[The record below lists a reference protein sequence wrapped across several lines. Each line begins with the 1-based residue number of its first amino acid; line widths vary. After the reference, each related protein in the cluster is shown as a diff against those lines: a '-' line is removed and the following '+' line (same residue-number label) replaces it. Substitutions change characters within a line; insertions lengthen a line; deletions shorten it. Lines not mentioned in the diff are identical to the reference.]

1 MLGTQLRFGRTAISF
16 SCYILIWSLAGRQ
29 IRSGSFQGRTACFFS
44 ESQRTMDEGAVFYFL
59 KSMLSHV
66 VIKRKLSPGLS
77 VAHKAGIVWLTSLVF
92 SQNYL
97 YFIFNLKLSSHNLT
111 LGIIYVTCVH

>member
-1 MLGTQLRFGRTAISF
+1 
-16 SCYILIWSLAGRQ
+16 
-29 IRSGSFQGRTACFFS
+29 
-44 ESQRTMDEGAVFYFL
+44 MDEGAFL
-59 KSMLSHV
+59 EIYAVRV

-111 LGIIYVTCVH
+111 LGIIYVTRVH